1 MSCVVADNSISAL
14 KIPLLD
20 YLLLH
25 KDPPSYL
32 SDPPHRKD
40 NRQYKTCT
48 PSTPTSRTIQIQGQI
63 FPPQRQQLKER
74 QNNAFYSWGLTAEV
88 TFCLDQFPKPTV
100 RTQVNLFTSWELF
113 SAHNVQLW

>member
-32 SDPPHRKD
+32 SDPHTAKTTDNTKLVHQVHQRAEQYKYKDKFSHRKD
-40 NRQYKTCT
+40 NNWKKG
-48 PSTPTSRTIQIQGQI
+48 RTM
-63 FPPQRQQLKER
+63 
-74 QNNAFYSWGLTAEV
+74 
-88 TFCLDQFPKPTV
+88 
-100 RTQVNLFTSWELF
+100 LFT
-113 SAHNVQLW
+113 HGG

>member
-1 MSCVVADNSISAL
+1 MSCVVADNSSSAL

-32 SDPPHRKD
+32 SDPHTAKTTD
-40 NRQYKTCT
+40 N
-48 PSTPTSRTIQIQGQI
+48 TILVHQDHQRAEQIQGQV

-74 QNNAFYSWGLTAEV
+74 QNNSIYTWGLTAEV
-88 TFCLDQFPKPTV
+88 TSCLDQFQNNCN
-100 RTQVNLFTSWELF
+100 TQLNLFTSCNYELF
-113 SAHNVQLW
+113 SVYDV

>member
-1 MSCVVADNSISAL
+1 MSCVVADNSSSAL

-40 NRQYKTCT
+40 NRQYNTCT
-48 PSTPTSRTIQIQGQI
+48 PTSPKSRTNTRTS
-63 FPPQRQQLKER
+63 FPTAMTTVER
-74 QNNAFYSWGLTAEV
+74 KAEQFYLLVGLNSRSNI
-88 TFCLDQFPKPTV
+88 LP
-100 RTQVNLFTSWELF
+100 R
-113 SAHNVQLW
+113 SAP